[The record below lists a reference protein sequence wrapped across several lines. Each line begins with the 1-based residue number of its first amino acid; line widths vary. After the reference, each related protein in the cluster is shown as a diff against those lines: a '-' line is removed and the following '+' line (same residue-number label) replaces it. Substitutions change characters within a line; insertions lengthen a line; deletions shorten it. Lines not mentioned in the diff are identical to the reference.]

1 MALDLLWD
9 VVSLVETREGRLT
22 WNRVPVLRA
31 LGCSCLIGLGLCL
44 GGIHGDLS
52 LCLSQL
58 TLRDTNLP
66 LQH

>member
-22 WNRVPVLRA
+22 WNRVPVLQA

-44 GGIHGDLS
+44 GGIHANPIKIT
-52 LCLSQL
+52 QK
-58 TLRDTNLP
+58 
-66 LQH
+66 LQQVTVVVIMNR